1 MSTTTITR
9 DDDEEVHQGVNRS
22 PIEITEEPGLISPTS
37 RTDRVVGLQQSHI
50 DSKQKLQLVFF
61 QTLLVG
67 LLMENPKVGRRKKTL
82 KLGIRPK
89 DTPEYKTLLNS
100 LRSTPNLLYIKD
112 EYFQRCRTHA
122 DYFKYSADR
131 LASSSNHN
139 AAGIAAQ
146 TESRGVAEGGGGK
159 RRRIGVPETS
169 SWVQTPRTSPDY
181 KTLLNSL
188 RSTPNPPYIEDF
200 QRCRTHADY
209 VKLFTDRLASSSNHN
224 AAGMAAQAESSGVAE
239 GGGGK
244 RRRIGGPETSS
255 SVGTPRTSPDY
266 KTLLNSLQ
274 STPKPPYIED
284 FQRCRTHADYGS
296 IARGI
301 SLLSYQ
307 NDSVSNT
314 NDNNSGSK
322 KNRCESCNREVGVLG
337 FECHC
342 GGAFCGKQTYP
353 EAHSCNLDLNKAG
366 RPSLQG

>member
-1 MSTTTITR
+1 MENPKVSIFGW
-9 DDDEEVHQGVNRS
+9 EA
-22 PIEITEEPGLISPTS
+22 
-37 RTDRVVGLQQSHI
+37 
-50 DSKQKLQLVFF
+50 SKESLK
-61 QTLLVG
+61 
-67 LLMENPKVGRRKKTL
+67 ENPKVGRRKKTL
-82 KLGIRPK
+82 KLGIPPI
-89 DTPEYKTLLNS
+89 DTLEYKTLLNS

-122 DYFKYSADR
+122 DYFKFSADR

-139 AAGIAAQ
+139 AAGIVAQ

-159 RRRIGVPETS
+159 RRRSGGPETS
-169 SWVQTPRTSPDY
+169 SWDRTTTRSPDF

-188 RSTPNPPYIEDF
+188 RSTPKPPYIEDF
-200 QRCRTHADY
+200 ERCRTHADF
-209 VKLFTDRLASSSNHN
+209 VKFFADRLASSSNHN
-224 AAGMAAQAESSGVAE
+224 ATGMAAQTESSGVAE

-255 SVGTPRTSPDY
+255 WVRTTRTSLST
-266 KTLLNSLQ
+266 KQQNLNAQ
-274 STPKPPYIED
+274 STMVASSVEKTD
-284 FQRCRTHADYGS
+284 QGS

-342 GGAFCGKQTYP
+342 GGAFFGKQTYP

>member
-1 MSTTTITR
+1 M
-9 DDDEEVHQGVNRS
+9 EN
-22 PIEITEEPGLISPTS
+22 P
-37 RTDRVVGLQQSHI
+37 RVSIFGWEA
-50 DSKQKLQLVFF
+50 SKESLK
-61 QTLLVG
+61 
-67 LLMENPKVGRRKKTL
+67 ENPKVGSRKKTL
-82 KLGIRPK
+82 KLGIPPI
-89 DTPEYKTLLNS
+89 DAPEYKTLLNS

-122 DYFKYSADR
+122 DCFKYSADR

-146 TESRGVAEGGGGK
+146 TESRGVAEGVGGK
-159 RRRIGVPETS
+159 RRRIGGPETS
-169 SWVQTPRTSPDY
+169 SWVQTTRTSPDY

-188 RSTPNPPYIEDF
+188 RSTPKPPYIEDF
-200 QRCRTHADY
+200 ERCRTHADF
-209 VKLFTDRLASSSNHN
+209 VKFFADRLASSSNHN
-224 AAGMAAQAESSGVAE
+224 AAGMAAQTESSGVVE

-244 RRRIGGPETSS
+244 RGRIGGPETSS
-255 SVGTPRTSPDY
+255 WVRTTRTSLST
-266 KTLLNSLQ
+266 KQQNLNAQ
-274 STPKPPYIED
+274 STMVASSVEKTD
-284 FQRCRTHADYGS
+284 QGS

-314 NDNNSGSK
+314 NDNNSESK